1 MNSLAFEEFEAV
13 EVEHLADTDGGGL
26 LLAGLGAVGGFLTG
40 GVAGGAVGTVTLPIV
55 GSVAGATAGAYG
67 GAATGFVAGAA
78 VDTWGPW
85 I

>member
-13 EVEHLADTDGGGL
+13 
-26 LLAGLGAVGGFLTG
+26 
-40 GVAGGAVGTVTLPIV
+40 GAVGTVTLPIV

-67 GAATGFVAGAA
+67 GAA

>member
-13 EVEHLADTDGGGL
+13 
-26 LLAGLGAVGGFLTG
+26 GAVR
-40 GVAGGAVGTVTLPIV
+40 TVTLPIV

-78 VDTWGPW
+78 VNTWGPW